1 MNDFGRLCKLIII
14 LLFQVSVRLRRQ
26 NFMICGFFLNKNNGW
41 VLSDNCACMAG
52 LGSACS
58 HIAALLL
65 KLETAV
71 HLKLKDSAA
80 PTSVLCSW
88 KSCKKAVEPAPLQ
101 AVNFSVVKKRGLPGD
116 NTKNVPHK
124 ITNYSTKN
132 PSAGNFPLKNED
144 VQSLYKI
151 NPQIVFFHGNIS
163 P

>member
-1 MNDFGRLCKLIII
+1 MQISYRFTFPSQRQIAKTKLYDMW
-14 LLFQVSVRLRRQ
+14 V
-26 NFMICGFFLNKNNGW
+26 FLNKDNGW

-58 HIAALLL
+58 HVAALLL

-88 KSCKKAVEPAPLQ
+88 KSCKKAVGPAPLQ
-101 AVNFSVVKKRGLPGD
+101 AVNFSRVKKRGLPGD

-132 PSAGNFPLKNED
+132 PSAGKFPLKM
-144 VQSLYKI
+144 KTCK
-151 NPQIVFFHGNIS
+151 VFIKLNHRPFFSWECIS
-163 P
+163 VITISTT